1 MENIFFLALL
11 AVVGLVRWLSAMAEA
26 KKNREAE
33 KRAQDPAPNAPIP
46 RAPATTEE
54 ERIRRFMEALG
65 MPSSAP
71 IPKAT
76 PPQTAPEAPA
86 PKRKIQPIDPFPLPR
101 AGRLPPPLPVPSP
114 PPVII
119 STEPAPAA
127 EPPLLPTRQ
136 TTVPAA
142 PAHARAS
149 STRRP
154 AEFDVWDIDEVT
166 AEDAPAS
173 GGGARSGDRP
183 TTQQTSLATRLAT
196 RDALRDAIVL
206 REIFGPP
213 RSMQPVEFGRPS

>member
-71 IPKAT
+71 IPKAAA
-76 PPQTAPEAPA
+76 PHTAPEAPA
-86 PKRKIQPIDPFPLPR
+86 PKRKLQPIDPFPLP
-101 AGRLPPPLPVPSP
+101 LPTP
-114 PPVII
+114 PPVIV
-119 STEPAPAA
+119 STAPA
-127 EPPLLPTRQ
+127 PPLLPTRQ
-136 TTVPAA
+136 TTVLAA
-142 PAHARAS
+142 PAQARAS